1 MQPKETLL
9 PTGIEEI
16 KTKIHE
22 IRGQKVMIDADLA
35 QLYQVETKY
44 LKRAVK
50 SNIERFP
57 TDFMFELTKEEE
69 KCLRCNFCTS
79 NPKGGN
85 RYTTMAFTEEGVAM
99 LAGLLRSSIA
109 IQTNINIMRAFV
121 LMKNNL
127 SNVINH
133 DIRFEN
139 IDMRFAKLQN
149 YIDDVLHDQ
158 NDINED
164 TATQLELI
172 NQTLAELQT
181 DRTTRKNFENR
192 KPIGFKIENK

>member
-1 MQPKETLL
+1 MQLKETLL

-79 NPKGGN
+79 NKKGGN
-85 RYTTMAFTEEGVAM
+85 RYATMVFTEEGVAM

-121 LMKNNL
+121 FMKNNL
-127 SNVINH
+127 SNIINH
-133 DIRFEN
+133 DIRFDD

-149 YIDDVLHDQ
+149 YIDEVLHDQ

-181 DRTTRKNFENR
+181 DRTIRKSFENR
-192 KPIGFKIENK
+192 KPIGFKICD